1 MLDKYP
7 EIVYNKGTKEVEVKK
22 MKKYTV
28 RYANNASLVIDLGW
42 ALTIAKNASKVGG
55 KVSVFDGER
64 KVATFQNGEKIS

>member
-1 MLDKYP
+1 
-7 EIVYNKGTKEVEVKK
+7 

-42 ALTIAKNASKVGG
+42 ALTIAKNASKGDG
-55 KVSVFDGER
+55 RVSVFDGER

>member
-1 MLDKYP
+1 
-7 EIVYNKGTKEVEVKK
+7 

-55 KVSVFDGER
+55 TVSVFDGER
-64 KVATFQNGEKIS
+64 KIASFKNGEKVA

>member
-1 MLDKYP
+1 
-7 EIVYNKGTKEVEVKK
+7 

-64 KVATFQNGEKIS
+64 KVATFQNGEIIS